1 MPVDPTTLDAFQVIP
16 VVQIASADM
25 AGPLAEALKG
35 GRLPIAEVTYR
46 TPAATEAIR
55 VMASDPQLVV
65 GAGTVIT
72 AGQVDAAAGAGA
84 RFVVSPGLS
93 REVVER
99 AAHWGLPVIPGVAT
113 ATEIIT
119 ALSWG
124 ITRVKFFPASIAG
137 GVPALRAFSAVFPD
151 VSFVPTGG
159 VTLDTM
165 GDYLAVP
172 SVTAV
177 GGSWMVPPAAMA
189 AGDFTQIAE
198 RCAATVNQLEARARR
213 SKR

>member
-1 MPVDPTTLDAFQVIP
+1 MAVPSVLDPFRVIP
-16 VVQIASADM
+16 VVQIASVDM
-25 AGPLAEALKG
+25 AAPLAEALKA
-35 GRLPIAEVTYR
+35 GRLPVAEVTYR
-46 TPAATEAIR
+46 TPAATQAIR
-55 VMASDPQLVV
+55 IMASDPELVV

-72 AGQVDAAAGAGA
+72 ADQVDAAAGAGA
-84 RFVVSPGLS
+84 QFIVSPGLS

-99 AAHWGLPVIPGVAT
+99 AAELSIPVIPGVAT
-113 ATEIIT
+113 PTEIIT
-119 ALSWG
+119 ALRWG
-124 ITRVKFFPASIAG
+124 ITTVKFFPANIAG